1 MHSNH
6 LLLEEPIRMAS
17 ILEPSKASFSAMT
30 KIVGTLGPSS
40 RSVEVISAC
49 LKAGLS
55 VARFDFSWR
64 DAEFHQETLE
74 NLKTAIKST
83 KKLCSVMLDTVG
95 PELQV
100 VNKTEKA
107 ITLKADDKVILTP
120 DKGQEASSE
129 ILPINFAG
137 LAKAVKKGDTIFI
150 GQYLFT
156 GSEITS
162 VWLEVD
168 EVKDDDVVCFIKNSA
183 TLAGSLF
190 TLHASQIRIDL
201 PTLSAK
207 DKEVIASWG
216 VKNKIDFLSLS
227 YTRHAED
234 VREARD
240 YLSKLGDLSS
250 TQIFAKI
257 ENVEGLT
264 HFDEILQEADGI
276 ILSRGNLGI
285 DLPPEK
291 VFFFQKSAVYKCNMA
306 GKPAVVTRVVD
317 SMTDNLRPTRAE
329 ATDVANAVLDVYAFM
344 HYNIIEPTIPL
355 KEGDNLNDYVSG
367 CDAILLGAETLR
379 GLYPVE
385 TISTVGKICAEAEK
399 VFHQDQYFKRTVKFV
414 GEPMTHLESIASSAV
429 RAALKV
435 KASVIICFTSSGR
448 AARLIAKYRPT
459 MPVLSV
465 VIPRLRTNQLKWSFS
480 GAFEARQSLIVRG
493 LFPLLADPRHPA
505 ESTNATNESVL
516 KVALDHGKASG
527 LIKSHDRVVVC
538 QKVGDASVVKIIELE
553 D

>member
-1 MHSNH
+1 MPSHH

-17 ILEPSKASFSAMT
+17 ILEPSKPNFFPAMT
-30 KIVGTLGPSS
+30 KIVGTLGPKS
-40 RSVEVISAC
+40 RSVEIISGC
-49 LKAGLS
+49 LKAGMS
-55 VARFDFSWR
+55 VARFDFSWGA
-64 DAEFHQETLE
+64 AEFHQETLE
-74 NLKTAIKST
+74 NLKVAIKST
-83 KKLCSVMLDTVG
+83 KKLCAVMLDTVG

-100 VNKTEKA
+100 VNKTEQPILLEA
-107 ITLKADDKVILTP
+107 ESLVTLTP
-120 DKGQEASSE
+120 DQGKEATSNL
-129 ILPINFAG
+129 LPINFTG
-137 LAKAVKKGDTIFI
+137 LAKAVKTGDTIFI

-156 GSEITS
+156 GSETTS
-162 VWLEVD
+162 VWLEVR
-168 EVKDDDVVCFIKNSA
+168 EVKGEDVVCLIKNSA

-190 TLHASQIRIDL
+190 TLHVSQIHIEL
-201 PTLSAK
+201 PTLTEK
-207 DKEVIASWG
+207 DKEVISTWG
-216 VKNKIDFLSLS
+216 VKNNIDFLSLS

-234 VREARD
+234 VRHAREF
-240 YLSKLGDLSS
+240 LSKLGDLSQ
-250 TQIFAKI
+250 THIFAKI

-291 VFFFQKSAVYKCNMA
+291 VFLFQKAAVHKCNMA

-329 ATDVANAVLDVYAFM
+329 ATDVANAVLD
-344 HYNIIEPTIPL
+344 
-355 KEGDNLNDYVSG
+355 GS
-367 CDAILLGAETLR
+367 DAILLGAETLR

-385 TISTVGKICAEAEK
+385 TISIVGKICAEAEK
-399 VFHQDQYFKRTVKFV
+399 VYNQDVYFKKTVKYV
-414 GEPMTHLESIASSAV
+414 GEPMSHLESIASSAV
-429 RAALKV
+429 RAAIKV

-465 VIPRLRTNQLKWSFS
+465 VIPRLKTNQLRWTFS

-493 LFPLLADPRHPA
+493 LFPMLADPRHPA
-505 ESTNATNESVL
+505 ESTNATNESIL
-516 KVALDHGKASG
+516 KVALDHGKTAG
-527 LIKSHDRVVVC
+527 IIKPHDRVVVC

>member
-1 MHSNH
+1 MHSTH
-6 LLLEEPIRMAS
+6 LLLEEPIRMAT
-17 ILEPSKASFSAMT
+17 ILEPSKASFFPAMT
-30 KIVGTLGPSS
+30 KIVGTLGPRSK
-40 RSVEVISAC
+40 SVEVISSC
-49 LKAGLS
+49 LKTGMS
-55 VARFDFSWR
+55 VARFDFSWG
-64 DAEFHQETLE
+64 DADSHQETLE

-83 KKLCSVMLDTVG
+83 KKLCAVMLDTVG
-95 PELQV
+95 AEMQV
-100 VNKTEKA
+100 VNKRETS
-107 ITLKADDKVILTP
+107 ITLKAEDKVILTP
-120 DKGQEASSE
+120 DQGQEATSDV
-129 ILPINFAG
+129 LPINFPG
-137 LAKAVKKGDTIFI
+137 LAKAVKKGDTIFV

-156 GSEITS
+156 GSETTS

-168 EVKDDDVVCFIKNSA
+168 EVKGDDVVCVIKNSA

-201 PTLSAK
+201 PTLSEK
-207 DKEVIASWG
+207 DKEVISTWG

-227 YTRHAED
+227 YTRHASD
-234 VREARD
+234 VREAREF
-240 YLSKLGDLSS
+240 LSKHGDLSQ

-291 VFFFQKSAVYKCNMA
+291 ADFTFKPCKDDMKFMVFLFQKSAVYKCNMA

-329 ATDVANAVLDVYAFM
+329 ATDVANAVLD
-344 HYNIIEPTIPL
+344 
-355 KEGDNLNDYVSG
+355 G

-385 TISTVGKICAEAEK
+385 TISTVGKICSEAEK
-399 VFHQDQYFKRTVKFV
+399 VFNQDQYFKRTVKFV
-414 GEPMTHLESIASSAV
+414 GEPMSHLESIASSAV

-465 VIPRLRTNQLKWSFS
+465 VIPRLKTNQLKWSFS

-505 ESTNATNESVL
+505 GSTNATNESVL

-527 LIKSHDRVVVC
+527 VIKSHDRVVVC

>member
-1 MHSNH
+1 MHSTH

-17 ILEPSKASFSAMT
+17 ILEPSKANFFPAMA
-30 KIVGTLGPSS
+30 KIVGTLGPRS
-40 RSVEVISAC
+40 RSVEVISSC

-55 VARFDFSWR
+55 VARFDFSWG
-64 DAEFHQETLE
+64 DAEYHQETLE
-74 NLKTAIKST
+74 NLRTAIRAS
-83 KKLCSVMLDTVG
+83 KKLCAVMLDTVG

-100 VNKTEKA
+100 INKSEKA
-107 ITLKADDKVILTP
+107 ITLKADANVILTP
-120 DKGQEASSE
+120 DQGQDATSE

-156 GSEITS
+156 GSETTS
-162 VWLEVD
+162 VWLEVN
-168 EVKDDDVVCFIKNSA
+168 EVKDDDVVCVTKNSA

-190 TLHASQIRIDL
+190 TLHACQIRIDL
-201 PTLSAK
+201 PTLSDK
-207 DKEVIASWG
+207 DKQVISSWG
-216 VKNKIDFLSLS
+216 VKNKIDFISLS

-234 VREARD
+234 VREAREF
-240 YLSKLGDLSS
+240 LSKLGDISQ

-264 HFDEILQEADGI
+264 HFDEILKEADGI

-291 VFFFQKSAVYKCNMA
+291 VFLFQKSAVYKCNMA

-329 ATDVANAVLDVYAFM
+329 ATDVANAVLD
-344 HYNIIEPTIPL
+344 
-355 KEGDNLNDYVSG
+355 G

-379 GLYPVE
+379 GLYPIE

-399 VFHQDQYFKRTVKFV
+399 VFNQEQYFKRTVKFV

-465 VIPRLRTNQLKWSFS
+465 VIPRLRTNQLKWSFT

-505 ESTNATNESVL
+505 EPTNATNESVL

-527 LIKSHDRVVVC
+527 VIKSHDRVVVC

>member
-1 MHSNH
+1 MQSSH

-17 ILEPSKASFSAMT
+17 ILEPSKASFFPAMT
-30 KIVGTLGPSS
+30 KIVGTLGPRS
-40 RSVEVISAC
+40 RSVEVLSGC
-49 LKAGLS
+49 LTAGMS
-55 VARFDFSWR
+55 VARFDFSWH
-64 DAEFHQETLE
+64 DPEYHQETLE
-74 NLKTAIKST
+74 NLKAAVKLT
-83 KKLCSVMLDTVG
+83 KKLCAVMLDTVG

-100 VNKTEKA
+100 VNKSEKA
-107 ITLKADDKVILTP
+107 ISLEADATVILTP
-120 DKGQEASSE
+120 DEGQEASSNL
-129 ILPINFAG
+129 LPINFDG
-137 LAKAVKKGDTIFI
+137 LSKAVKKGDTIFI

-156 GSEITS
+156 GSETTS
-162 VWLEVD
+162 VWLEVS
-168 EVKDDDVVCFIKNSA
+168 EVQENDVVCVIKNTA
-183 TLAGSLF
+183 TLTGALF
-190 TLHASQIRIDL
+190 TLHASQIRIEL
-201 PTLSAK
+201 PTLSDK
-207 DKEVIASWG
+207 DKEVISSWG

-234 VREARD
+234 VRHAREF
-240 YLSKLGDLSS
+240 LSKQGDLYQ

-257 ENVEGLT
+257 ENIEGLN

-291 VFFFQKSAVYKCNMA
+291 VFLFQKAALYKCNVA

-329 ATDVANAVLDVYAFM
+329 ATDVANAVLD
-344 HYNIIEPTIPL
+344 
-355 KEGDNLNDYVSG
+355 GS
-367 CDAILLGAETLR
+367 DAILLGAETLR

-399 VFHQDQYFKRTVKFV
+399 VFNQDLYFKKTVKYV

-429 RAALKV
+429 RAAIKV

-465 VIPRLRTNQLKWSFS
+465 VIPRLKTNQLKWSFS
-480 GAFEARQSLIVRG
+480 GAFEQARQSLIVRC
-493 LFPLLADPRHPA
+493 LFPMLADPRHPA
-505 ESTNATNESVL
+505 ESTSATNESVL
-516 KVALDHGKASG
+516 KVALDYGKASG
-527 LIKSHDRVVVC
+527 VVKPHDRVVVC

>member
-1 MHSNH
+1 
-6 LLLEEPIRMAS
+6 
-17 ILEPSKASFSAMT
+17 MT
-30 KIVGTLGPSS
+30 KIVGTLGPRS

-49 LKAGLS
+49 LKAGMT
-55 VARFDFSWR
+55 VARFDVSWG
-64 DAEFHQETLE
+64 DAEYHQGTLD
-74 NLKTAIKST
+74 NLKTAIKSS
-83 KKLCSVMLDTVG
+83 KKLCAVMLDTVG
-95 PELQV
+95 AELQV
-100 VNKTEKA
+100 VNKSEKA

-120 DKGQEASSE
+120 DQGQEASSE
-129 ILPINFAG
+129 VLPINFAG
-137 LAKAVKKGDTIFI
+137 LAKAVKKGDTIFV

-156 GSEITS
+156 GSETTS

-168 EVKDDDVVCFIKNSA
+168 EVQGGDVVCVIKNSA

-190 TLHASQIRIDL
+190 TLHASQIQIDL
-201 PTLSAK
+201 PTLSEK
-207 DKEVIASWG
+207 DKQPYPIRYIKFAISSVSLLLQVISTWG
-216 VKNKIDFLSLS
+216 VQNKIDFLSLS

-234 VREARD
+234 VREARE
-240 YLSKLGDLSS
+240 YLSKLGDLSQ

-291 VFFFQKSAVYKCNMA
+291 VFLFQKSAVYKCNMA

-329 ATDVANAVLDVYAFM
+329 ATDVANAVLD
-344 HYNIIEPTIPL
+344 
-355 KEGDNLNDYVSG
+355 G

-399 VFHQDQYFKRTVKFV
+399 VFNQDQYFKRTVKFV
-414 GEPMTHLESIASSAV
+414 GEPMSHLESIASSAV

-465 VIPRLRTNQLKWSFS
+465 VIPRLKTNQLKWSFT

-527 LIKSHDRVVVC
+527 VIKSHDRVVVC

>member
-1 MHSNH
+1 MPATH

-17 ILEPSKASFSAMT
+17 ILEPSKPTFYSAMT
-30 KIVGTLGPSS
+30 KIVGTLGPRS
-40 RSVEVISAC
+40 RSVESISGC
-49 LKAGLS
+49 LNAGMS
-55 VARFDFSWR
+55 VARFDFSWG
-64 DAEFHQETLE
+64 DAEFHQETLD
-74 NLKTAIKST
+74 NLKKAIKST
-83 KKLCSVMLDTVG
+83 KKLCAVMLDTGG

-100 VNKTEKA
+100 VNKSERPISLQVNA
-107 ITLKADDKVILTP
+107 LVVLTP
-120 DKGQEASSE
+120 DQDKEATSNL
-129 ILPINFAG
+129 LPINFSG
-137 LAKAVKKGDTIFI
+137 LSKAVKKGDTIFI

-156 GSEITS
+156 GSETTS
-162 VWLEVD
+162 VWLEVT
-168 EVKDDDVVCFIKNSA
+168 EIEGEDVVCLIKNSA
-183 TLAGSLF
+183 TLSGPLY
-190 TLHASQIRIDL
+190 TLHVSQIRIDL
-201 PTLSAK
+201 PTLTDK
-207 DKEVIASWG
+207 DKEVISSWG
-216 VKNKIDFLSLS
+216 VQNNIDFLSLS

-234 VREARD
+234 VRHARD
-240 YLSKLGDLSS
+240 YLSKLGDLSQ

-257 ENVEGLT
+257 ENVEGLN

-291 VFFFQKSAVYKCNMA
+291 VFLFQKAAVFKCNMA

-329 ATDVANAVLDVYAFM
+329 ATDVANAVLD
-344 HYNIIEPTIPL
+344 
-355 KEGDNLNDYVSG
+355 G

-385 TISTVGKICAEAEK
+385 TISIVGKICGEAER
-399 VFHQDQYFKRTVKFV
+399 VSNQDLYFKKTVKYV

-429 RAALKV
+429 RAAIKV

-459 MPVLSV
+459 MPVISV
-465 VIPRLRTNQLKWSFS
+465 VVPRLKTNQLRWTFT
-480 GAFEARQSLIVRG
+480 GAFEARQSLIIRG
-493 LFPLLADPRHPA
+493 LFPMLADPRHPA
-505 ESTNATNESVL
+505 ESTSATNESIL

-527 LIKSHDRVVVC
+527 LVKSHDRVVVC
-538 QKVGDASVVKIIELE
+538 QKVADASVVKIIELE